1 MNILLGMDIILL
13 LEFFMIRRREKEAN
27 YAVLLPI
34 GYCKIMFIYTIVCII
49 FAIVILLRFGS
60 EDGRIGIR
68 FLFCMC
74 FLYFLLCSI
83 FTRGKIKIEEDKLII
98 VPLLRKRQEIKWH
111 EIDAKIDY
119 QHEKIILRFNKKNLM
134 TINPLYI
141 GYKECLLVFGEK
153 NINVV

>member
-1 MNILLGMDIILL
+1 MNILLGMDIMLL
-13 LEFFMIRRREKEAN
+13 LEIFMIWRREKEAN
-27 YAVLLPI
+27 YDVLLPI
-34 GYCKIMFIYTIVCII
+34 GYCKIMFICTIVCIL

-60 EDGRIGIR
+60 EDGRIGII

-98 VPLLRKRQEIKWH
+98 VPLLRKKQEIKWH
-111 EIDAKIDY
+111 EIDATIDY

-134 TINPLYI
+134 IINPIYT
-141 GYKECLLVFGEK
+141 GYKKFLLVLSKKKLFM
-153 NINVV
+153 

>member
-1 MNILLGMDIILL
+1 MNILLGIGIIFL
-13 LEFFMIRRREKEAN
+13 LEFFMIQRREKEAD

-34 GYCKIMFIYTIVCII
+34 GYCKIMFICTIACII

-60 EDGRIGIR
+60 EDGRIGII

-83 FTRGKIKIEEDKLII
+83 FTRGKIKIEEDKLTI
-98 VPLLRKRQEIKWH
+98 VPLLRKKQEIKWH

-119 QHEKIILRFNKKNLM
+119 QHEKIILRFNKKKLM
-134 TINPLYI
+134 TISPIYI
-141 GYKECLLVFGEK
+141 GYKEFLLVLGDK
-153 NINVV
+153 KLLM